1 MSTIEFEQHVV
12 GLRRQLL
19 WFALSLTRDREAA
32 RDLVQDSLLRAL
44 TFRERFQ
51 DGTNLKAWLF
61 TIMRNTFING
71 HRRDARKRAMI
82 EQVRATG
89 PAYTVTTAPQNE
101 AGLLRG
107 EIEGGLARL
116 EPTFRQPFLLHHE
129 GYKYEEISDRLAI
142 PLGTVK
148 SRIHEARR
156 RLTHM
161 LSENHA

>member
-12 GLRRQLL
+12 GLRRQML

-32 RDLVQDSLLRAL
+32 RDLVQDSMLRAL
-44 TFRERFQ
+44 TFREHFQ

-71 HRRDARKRAMI
+71 HRREARKRAVI
-82 EQVRATG
+82 EQVRSTG
-89 PAYTVTTAPQNE
+89 PAFAVPGAAHSE
-101 AGLLRG
+101 SGLLRR
-107 EIEGGLARL
+107 EIEGGLSRL
-116 EPTFRQPFLLHHE
+116 DPAFRHPFLLHHE

-156 RLTHM
+156 RLTRM
-161 LSENHA
+161 LSENRA